1 MPGALTFDLHLLT
14 ARLDRAADRILR
26 AELDLPYRR
35 FLALLLVGEGAPTQ
49 RVLAE
54 RLGITEPS
62 TSRMVAVLTGAGLL
76 EATAEAGG
84 GNRRR
89 LALTAAGRE
98 RVEACRQL
106 LETRFADLVAVSG
119 VPYAE
124 YAAHTRRLL
133 AALDGSLD
141 DSLDDS
147 PDDSPD
153 GAPAPLPAHTEQEA
167 PL

>member
-1 MPGALTFDLHLLT
+1 MPDALTFDLHLLT

-26 AELDLPYRR
+26 AELHLPYRR

-54 RLGITEPS
+54 RLGTTEPS
-62 TSRMVAVLTGAGLL
+62 TSRMVAVLAEAGLL

-98 RVEACRQL
+98 RVDACRRL
-106 LETRFADLVAVSG
+106 LEGRFADLAARSG
-119 VPYAE
+119 VPHAE

-141 DSLDDS
+141 AVPHDGRADSS
-147 PDDSPD
+147 
-153 GAPAPLPAHTEQEA
+153 APPSRRTA
-167 PL
+167 